1 MKTEGDME
9 EEDTDVGALAAHVTI
24 VFEGGTIPGY
34 DSGHS
39 SALILC

>member
-1 MKTEGDME
+1 ME

-34 DSGHS
+34 DFVHS
-39 SALILC
+39 SALVLC